1 METSSRRG
9 FTLIELLVVIAIIA
23 ILISLLLPAVQQARE
38 AARRIQCRNNLK
50 QIGLALHNYHD
61 IHLTFPPAWIP
72 MLDPAKA
79 DPIADS
85 ILPSSF
91 AWPVFILPMIGQAP
105 LYEELTAS
113 KPGPSTP
120 FPITPGD
127 GNDLT
132 LPSFVCP
139 SDVDSDQTTWG
150 GPDLDSFSNDGY
162 AKSNYAAV
170 TGHHDKHAYSISGV
184 AAWSPKRFLG
194 VFYAGSTTRIR
205 DISDGTSTTLLIGEC
220 RGRPNIN
227 LNTAI
232 WCRATGPLGT
242 ISHLY
247 PNSVTRSTAVESSSG
262 IVPFG
267 GRYPLPLNFKLRTTF
282 GSAHTG
288 GAQFCLADG
297 SVHFLSEN
305 IDQTLYENLST
316 MADGKITGEF

>member
-23 ILISLLLPAVQQARE
+23 ILISLFLPAVQQARE

-50 QIGLALHNYHD
+50 QIGLTLHNYHD

-91 AWPVFILPMIGQAP
+91 AWPVFILPMIDQTP
-105 LYEELTAS
+105 LYEDLTAS

-127 GNDLT
+127 ENDLT
-132 LPSFVCP
+132 IPSFVCP
-139 SDVDSDQTTWG
+139 SDVDSDQTIWG

-170 TGHHDKHAYSISGV
+170 TGHHDKHAYSISRV

-194 VFYAGSTTRIR
+194 VFYAGSATRIR
-205 DISDGTSTTLLIGEC
+205 EISDGTSTTLLIGEC

-247 PNSVTRSTAVESSSG
+247 PNSVTRSTAVQSSSG

-267 GRYPLPLNFKLRTTF
+267 GRYPLPLNSKFRTTF

>member
-38 AARRIQCRNNLK
+38 AGRRIQCRNNLK

-72 MLDPAKA
+72 MMDPAKA

-91 AWPVFILPMIGQAP
+91 AWPVFILPMTDQTP
-105 LYEELTAS
+105 LYEDLTAS
-113 KPGPSTP
+113 NPGPSTP

-127 GNDLT
+127 ENDRI
-132 LPSFVCP
+132 LPPFVCP
-139 SDVDSDQTTWG
+139 SDVDPDETIWG
-150 GPDLDSFSNDGY
+150 GDDLDSFSNDGY
-162 AKSNYAAV
+162 TKSNYAAV
-170 TGHHDKHAYSISGV
+170 TGHHDTHAFSISNV
-184 AAWSPKRFLG
+184 AAWSPEPFLG
-194 VFYAGSTTRIR
+194 VFYAGSDTRIR

-227 LNTAI
+227 RNGTI
-232 WCRATGPLGT
+232 WCRATAPY
-242 ISHLY
+242 SHHGNLH
-247 PNSVTRSTAVESSSG
+247 PNSVTRATAVETSSG
-262 IVPFG
+262 AVPFG
-267 GRYPLPLNFKLRTTF
+267 GRYPLPINFYLRTTF

-316 MADGKITGEF
+316 MADGNITGEF

>member
-38 AARRIQCRNNLK
+38 AARRTQCRNNLK

-79 DPIADS
+79 APIADS

-91 AWPVFILPMIGQAP
+91 AWPVFILPMTDQTP
-105 LYEELTAS
+105 LYEDLTAAN
-113 KPGPSTP
+113 PGPSTP

-127 GNDLT
+127 ENDRI
-132 LPSFVCP
+132 LPAFVCP
-139 SDVDSDQTTWG
+139 SDVDPDETIWG
-150 GPDLDSFSNDGY
+150 GDDLDSFSNDGY

-170 TGHHDKHAYSISGV
+170 TGHHDKHAFSISNV
-184 AAWSPKRFLG
+184 AAWSPKPFLG
-194 VFYAGSTTRIR
+194 VFYAGSNTRIR
-205 DISDGTSTTLLIGEC
+205 DISDGTSTTLLIGES

-227 LNTAI
+227 LNGAI
-232 WCRATGPLGT
+232 WCRATAPIAT
-242 ISHLY
+242 IGNLY
-247 PNSVTRSTAVESSSG
+247 PNSVTRSTAVETSSG
-262 IVPFG
+262 AVPFG
-267 GRYPLPLNFKLRTTF
+267 GRYPLPVNFNPRTTF

-316 MADGKITGEF
+316 MADGNITGEF